1 MANLILASTSPFR
14 QALLEKLAI
23 PFDTV
28 SPNVDETPV
37 NNETPAQLVERLAI
51 AKAKAVAD
59 TLDDGLV
66 IGSDQVAVTDNK
78 ILGKPGDHGN
88 AVQQLKQV
96 SGKTVRFLTGLC
108 LYNAATNAYQVE
120 VVPFD
125 VEFRKLTEQQIEHY
139 LEKEQPYNCA
149 GSFKSEGLGIALFEK
164 LQGDDPNTLIGLPLI
179 RLVRMLEQE
188 GIAVI

>member
-1 MANLILASTSPFR
+1 VLRPKKPCSKFNDLASHSLYNLELKKQNSGNTMANLILASTSPFR

-96 SGKTVRFLTGLC
+96 SGKKRAFF
-108 LYNAATNAYQVE
+108 N
-120 VVPFD
+120 
-125 VEFRKLTEQQIEHY
+125 
-139 LEKEQPYNCA
+139 
-149 GSFKSEGLGIALFEK
+149 
-164 LQGDDPNTLIGLPLI
+164 
-179 RLVRMLEQE
+179 RLVF
-188 GIAVI
+188 V